1 MLLKEIAEI
10 YFSLPNKILESAE
23 NTWVTVASLLEHN
36 VIVPLKEK
44 TNFDAESSVIIMPN
58 DILIKRIS
66 PNYINVYEGVDK
78 VLAGPN
84 LIVIRVKQNPCFVAY
99 MLNQS
104 LSYIN
109 NMANSGAR
117 FNAVN
122 RNIIEN
128 IDIPDLPELSQ
139 KLIGSVWMLNNKKQ
153 LLIED
158 LAKKEKLKKELIEK
172 NIFKQIGERN
182 NGRN

>member
-10 YFSLPNKILESAE
+10 YFSLPNKILESTK

-36 VIVPLKEK
+36 VIVPVKEK
-44 TNFDAESSVIIMPN
+44 TNFDAESSVKIMPN
-58 DILIKRIS
+58 DIVIKRIS
-66 PNYINVYEGVDK
+66 PSYINVYEGGDE

-84 LIVIRVKQNPCFVAY
+84 LIVIRVKHNPCFVAY
-99 MLNQS
+99 MLNQN

-122 RNIIEN
+122 RSIIEN
-128 IDIPDLPELSQ
+128 IEIPDLPKLTQ

-158 LAKKEKLKKELIEK
+158 LAKKEKQKKELIEK